1 MTCCIWMYVTVH
13 CDFAP
18 MEKFLNEN
26 WQLIIVNNV
35 PPLRLPTTNG
45 CQTQISWER
54 NYVSMVITKISFYC
68 KKDTNSHSATL
79 RIETGS
85 FFVSLHEFLWWPFN
99 FIRRC
104 WVVDWNVIVIQNGWT
119 LISEHLFYCV
129 ECSTLYIRVQRK

>member
-68 KKDTNSHSATL
+68 KKDTNSHSVKQHYESKPGLFCQFTRISLVTFQFHSKMLSWRLERDCDPKWMNADFRAFILL
-79 RIETGS
+79 R
-85 FFVSLHEFLWWPFN
+85 WM
-99 FIRRC
+99 
-104 WVVDWNVIVIQNGWT
+104 
-119 LISEHLFYCV
+119 
-129 ECSTLYIRVQRK
+129 

>member
-1 MTCCIWMYVTVH
+1 MLYMAVRDCVL

-79 RIETGS
+79 QIETGS
-85 FFVSLHEFLWWPFN
+85 FLSVYTNFFGDLSISFEDVEF
-99 FIRRC
+99 
-104 WVVDWNVIVIQNGWT
+104 
-119 LISEHLFYCV
+119 
-129 ECSTLYIRVQRK
+129 

>member
-1 MTCCIWMYVTVH
+1 MLYMTVRDCVL

-35 PPLRLPTTNG
+35 PPLWLPTTNG

-79 RIETGS
+79 RIETRV

-99 FIRRC
+99 FIWRC
-104 WVVDWNVIVIQNGWT
+104 WVLDWNVIVSQNGWT
-119 LISEHLFYCV
+119 LISEHLFYCT
-129 ECSTLYIRVQRK
+129 EFTLYIRVQRK